1 MSTFREWEG
10 FAWIEG
16 VVDDETKR
24 IAPTMLLSFVM
35 DVLLVLMLLL
45 LFRLSLRW
53 VEISETMA
61 IVTREAVPNSA
72 LIIKGRV
79 VAIIVGKQ
87 YRRKKGE
94 NIQNKRKL
102 NKKIYTRSYIDR
114 DWISICHQ
122 YILRVM

>member
-1 MSTFREWEG
+1 M
-10 FAWIEG
+10 
-16 VVDDETKR
+16 DDETKR
-24 IAPTMLLSFVM
+24 IAPTMLLFSFVM

-45 LFRLSLRW
+45 LFRLSRRW

-87 YRRKKGE
+87 YRCKKGE
-94 NIQNKRKL
+94 NKRKL
-102 NKKIYTRSYIDR
+102 KNRKYIR
-114 DWISICHQ
+114 DLI
-122 YILRVM
+122 

>member
-1 MSTFREWEG
+1 VSTFREWEG

-94 NIQNKRKL
+94 NKRKL
-102 NKKIYTRSYIDR
+102 KNRKYIR
-114 DWISICHQ
+114 DLI
-122 YILRVM
+122 